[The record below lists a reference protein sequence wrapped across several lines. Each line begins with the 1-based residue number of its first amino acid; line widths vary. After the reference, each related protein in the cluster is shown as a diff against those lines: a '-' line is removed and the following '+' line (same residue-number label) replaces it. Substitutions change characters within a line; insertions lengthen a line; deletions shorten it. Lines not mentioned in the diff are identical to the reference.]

1 MGQRAIPSRISRHS
15 YHPGEQ
21 TVKSKKLDYRVIG
34 LRKGCGTGLR
44 GVANM
49 PEHPPTDN
57 GGQIHLVGQTMA
69 MLLIG
74 EKIDGQWQATPGQH
88 AHQALLP
95 QRTHQTI
102 EGHRG
107 DMVENRAPLQTQAT
121 VCGQQRVASHF
132 RSHLAVAQDEVRE
145 HREDMLYTSCTVSAR
160 W

>member
-1 MGQRAIPSRISRHS
+1 MP
-15 YHPGEQ
+15 
-21 TVKSKKLDYRVIG
+21 DY
-34 LRKGCGTGLR
+34 
-44 GVANM
+44 
-49 PEHPPTDN
+49 PPTDN
-57 GGQIHLVGQTMA
+57 SGQIHLVGQTMA

-107 DMVENRAPLQTQAT
+107 DMIEDRAPLQTQAT
-121 VCGQQRVASHF
+121 VCGQQRVASRF

-145 HREDMLYTSCTVSAR
+145 HSEYRFIRRALYPPDGDPAPIEADIVRVAVVTLVIAADHLED
-160 W
+160 